1 MQSRTTVRRAF
12 SALAM
17 ASAAAVAL
25 SGCIFVPAM
34 LNPQGGPV
42 DPTDP
47 TSSGEF
53 DPTEGVDEALL
64 PFYEQELNW
73 ETCGNVQ
80 CAVIEA
86 PMDWFNPDPDK
97 TVEVHFNVQE
107 ATGGDALGYL
117 LYNPGGPGA
126 SGFDYVAQY
135 ADYLVP
141 PEIREQY
148 NLVGFDPRGVAR
160 STPIT
165 CYEDPET
172 LYNWMFAV
180 GDGGDAPEYDDV
192 DTLSDEYLDE
202 SRAGAKEFADACAEY
217 TGEPIGYFGTEQA
230 ASDMDL
236 IRALLGQEQLD
247 YYGVSY
253 GTLLGATYAGLFPEN
268 VGRFVLDAAI
278 SPESTDAAGTLFQAK
293 GFELALGNFL
303 EDCIAGSDC
312 PIDASSRQ
320 GALDEMTKLFDKLD
334 KKPLKGSNDRLL
346 GGSSFFTSIAA
357 NLYADFQWP
366 TLRQIIGEVMDGDAS
381 TAFVAIDDYYGVNPD
396 GTFVDNSFE
405 ALVGI
410 NCLDYAPEDDYDVI
424 REEAEIVKEEAPTVG
439 RYFIGLS
446 SCLDW
451 PNAGSRDQSKIEAP
465 GANPIIVI
473 GGINDPA
480 TPYEQSVSLADQ
492 LESGVL
498 ITVSAEGHGQYG
510 QGNSC
515 VDGPVTEYLLT
526 GNAPSADIDNC

>member
-1 MQSRTTVRRAF
+1 MHSRTFARRAF
-12 SALAM
+12 SAVALV
-17 ASAAAVAL
+17 SAAAVAL
-25 SGCIFVPAM
+25 TGCVFVPAL
-34 LNPQGGPV
+34 LNPPTGPV

-47 TSSGEF
+47 TSTEGF
-53 DPTEGVDEALL
+53 DPTEGVDEALV
-64 PFYEQELNW
+64 PFYEQEVEW
-73 ETCGNVQ
+73 SSCEGGTQ

-107 ATGGDALGYL
+107 ATGEAQGHL

-141 PEIREQY
+141 PEIRESY

-165 CYEDPET
+165 CYDDPET
-172 LYNWMFAV
+172 LYDWMFATDD
-180 GDGGDAPEYDDV
+180 GDEAPEYDDA
-192 DTLSDEYLDE
+192 DWLSDEALDQ
-202 SRAGAKEFADACAEY
+202 SREGAKEFAEACEQY
-217 TGEPIGYFGTEQA
+217 TGEAISYFGTEQA

-236 IRALLGQEQLD
+236 IRALLGEEQLD

-268 VGRFVLDAAI
+268 VGRFVLDAAV
-278 SPESTDAAGTLFQAK
+278 SPESTDADGTLFQAK

-320 GALDEMTKLFDKLD
+320 GALDEMTELFDELD

-346 GGSSFFTSIAA
+346 GGSNFFTSIAA
-357 NLYADFQWP
+357 NLYAEFQWP
-366 TLRQIIGEVMDGDAS
+366 VLREIIGDVMDGDATS
-381 TAFVAIDDYYGVNPD
+381 AFTAVDEYYGVNPD

-410 NCLDYAPEDDYDVI
+410 NCLDYAPESDYDVI
-424 REEAEIVKEEAPTVG
+424 RDNAEIVQEEAPTVG
-439 RYFIGLS
+439 RYFSGLS

-510 QGNSC
+510 QGNAC
-515 VDGPVTEYLLT
+515 VDGPVSNYLLT
-526 GNAPSADIDNC
+526 GDAPTADIDNC

>member
-1 MQSRTTVRRAF
+1 MV
-12 SALAM
+12 
-17 ASAAAVAL
+17 SAAAVAL
-25 SGCIFVPAM
+25 SGCVFVPAL
-34 LNPQGGPV
+34 LNPPTTPTN
-42 DPTDP
+42 PTDP
-47 TSSGEF
+47 TSTEGF
-53 DPTEGVDEALL
+53 DPTEGVDEALV
-64 PFYEQELNW
+64 PFYEQEVEW
-73 ETCGNVQ
+73 STCDGIQ

-97 TVEVHFNVQE
+97 TVEIHFNVQE
-107 ATGGDALGYL
+107 ATGDEAIGYL

-126 SGFDYVAQY
+126 SGFDYVSQY
-135 ADYLVP
+135 VDYLVP

-148 NLVGFDPRGVAR
+148 NVVGFDPRGVAR

-192 DTLSDEYLDE
+192 DSLSDEYLDQ
-202 SRAGAKEFADACAEY
+202 SRASAKEFAEACEEY
-217 TGEPIGYFGTEQA
+217 TGEAISYFGTEQA

-268 VGRFVLDAAI
+268 VGRFVLDAAV
-278 SPESTDAAGTLFQAK
+278 SPESTDADGTLFQAK

-303 EDCIAGSDC
+303 EDCIADSDC
-312 PIDASSRQ
+312 PIGASSRQ
-320 GALDEMTKLFDKLD
+320 GALDEMTALFDELD
-334 KKPLKGSNDRLL
+334 KKPLKGSNNRLL
-346 GGSSFFTSIAA
+346 DGGTFFTSIAA
-357 NLYADFQWP
+357 NLYSEFQWP
-366 TLRQIIGEVMDGDAS
+366 LLRDIIADVQDGNADS
-381 TAFVAIDDYYGVNPD
+381 AFNAVDEYYGVNPD
-396 GTFVDNSFE
+396 GSFVDNSFE
-405 ALVGI
+405 ALVGV
-410 NCLDYAPEDDYDVI
+410 NCLDYAPEDDYDEI
-424 REEAEIVKEEAPTVG
+424 RAQAEVVKDEAPTVG
-439 RYFIGLS
+439 RYFVGLS

-492 LESGVL
+492 LESGIL
-498 ITVSAEGHGQYG
+498 ITVDAEGHGQYG
-510 QGNSC
+510 SGNSC
-515 VDGPVTEYLLT
+515 VDAPVSNYLLT
-526 GNAPSADIDNC
+526 GDAPSGDIDNC